1 MQNNNIEYLLQLL
14 QEKESVTKKIAE
26 FEIRDL
32 TSYEQ
37 VVLEDM
43 RKVLN
48 DINRIIREK
57 AE

>member
-1 MQNNNIEYLLQLL
+1 MEMQSNNIEYLLQ
-14 QEKESVTKKIAE
+14 EKESVARKIAE
-26 FEIRDL
+26 LERRDL

>member
-1 MQNNNIEYLLQLL
+1 MEMQSNNIEYLLQ
-14 QEKESVTKKIAE
+14 EKESVARKIAE
-26 FEIRDL
+26 FERRDL

>member
-1 MQNNNIEYLLQLL
+1 MEINNIEFLL
-14 QEKESVTKKIAE
+14 QEKESVTRKIAE
-26 FEIRDL
+26 FERRDL

-43 RKVLN
+43 RKLLN
-48 DINRIIREK
+48 DLNRKIREK

>member
-1 MQNNNIEYLLQLL
+1 MEMQSNNIEYLLQ
-14 QEKESVTKKIAE
+14 EKESVARKIAE
-26 FEIRDL
+26 FERRDL

-37 VVLEDM
+37 AVLEDM